1 MIQFTN
7 EARPGS
13 RNAGALVRASLVYR
27 DDQNEL
33 LRITGCWVNEATEL
47 AEFRVDETHELIAGV
62 LLGSRLVAMGKRRVR
77 ESLNSDVIQ
86 MEQHPLTGFQQGS
99 VRVRLTNADT
109 GDLLYEAQFR
119 VNVNPLGIV
128 PL

>member
-1 MIQFTN
+1 
-7 EARPGS
+7 
-13 RNAGALVRASLVYR
+13 LVYR